1 MFCPECKSEYR
12 PGFTH
17 CSDCDV
23 DLVAEHPKPQPDLNL
38 SKLKSV
44 WAGKDQE
51 RCVCLCEK
59 FKTAGI
65 PFKVDQRRRQYF
77 RGVEDNYRIGVPP
90 ECFEEARKIIKYN

>member
-12 PGFTH
+12 PGFAR

-23 DLVAEHPKPQPDLNL
+23 DLVAELCKPQADNL

-59 FKTAGI
+59 FKAAGI
-65 PFKVDQRRRQYF
+65 PFKVDQRRRQYLS
-77 RGVEDNYRIGVPP
+77 RVDDNYRIAVPS
-90 ECFEEARKIIKYN
+90 ECFEKARKIIKY